1 MVGQFKQLLSLNHRG
16 LDGRPFVRAVQ
27 ASSGYRE
34 AICAVILCDVWDC
47 PIMLIERSLT
57 PADLDLICRH
67 RKEMFRASGRPDRSE
82 QTLNTMTTSFLAWLE
97 PRLVS
102 GSYFGFVIE
111 DDLMPIAGIGLMVI
125 DWPPHP
131 SHPIQDKR
139 GYILNVFVEASHRN
153 RGVGTTLMALAETEL
168 KKRGVSFAVLHAT
181 AMGQRLYNALGWKA
195 TAEMAKS
202 L

>member
-1 MVGQFKQLLSLNHRG
+1 MVGQFKQLLSQNHVEPYCTFSRVSRLAQWRG
-16 LDGRPFVRAVQ
+16 QRIAWDG
-27 ASSGYRE
+27 
-34 AICAVILCDVWDC
+34 
-47 PIMLIERSLT
+47 PIMLTERSLT
-57 PADLDLICRH
+57 PVDLDLICRH

-131 SHPIQDKR
+131 SHPTHDKR

-153 RGVGTTLMALAETEL
+153 RGVGTRLMALAETEL

-181 AMGQRLYNALGWKA
+181 AMGQRLYNALGWRA

>member
-1 MVGQFKQLLSLNHRG
+1 
-16 LDGRPFVRAVQ
+16 
-27 ASSGYRE
+27 
-34 AICAVILCDVWDC
+34 
-47 PIMLIERSLT
+47 MLIERSLT

-131 SHPIQDKR
+131 IALAAQVSDR
-139 GYILNVFVEASHRN
+139 VALILSIGITHCSHRVAFGP
-153 RGVGTTLMALAETEL
+153 RRV
-168 KKRGVSFAVLHAT
+168 
-181 AMGQRLYNALGWKA
+181 RLGCPL
-195 TAEMAKS
+195 
-202 L
+202 

>member
-1 MVGQFKQLLSLNHRG
+1 MLSHIARLAAFRVWRSGAGQRI
-16 LDGRPFVRAVQ
+16 A
-27 ASSGYRE
+27 
-34 AICAVILCDVWDC
+34 WDC

-111 DDLMPIAGIGLMVI
+111 EDFIPIAGIGLMII

-131 SHPIQDKR
+131 SHPTQDKR
-139 GYILNVFVEASHRN
+139 GYILNVFVEATYRN
-153 RGVGTTLMALAETEL
+153 RGVGTRLMALAETEL

>member
-1 MVGQFKQLLSLNHRG
+1 
-16 LDGRPFVRAVQ
+16 
-27 ASSGYRE
+27 
-34 AICAVILCDVWDC
+34 
-47 PIMLIERSLT
+47 MLIERSLT

-131 SHPIQDKR
+131 IALAAQVSER
-139 GYILNVFVEASHRN
+139 
-153 RGVGTTLMALAETEL
+153 VGTDPVNWYHTL
-168 KKRGVSFAVLHAT
+168 FASGRFRA
-181 AMGQRLYNALGWKA
+181 
-195 TAEMAKS
+195 
-202 L
+202 

>member
-1 MVGQFKQLLSLNHRG
+1 MLSHIARLAAFRVWRSGAGQRI
-16 LDGRPFVRAVQ
+16 A
-27 ASSGYRE
+27 
-34 AICAVILCDVWDC
+34 WDC

-97 PRLVS
+97 PRLAG
-102 GSYFGFVIE
+102 GSYLGFVIE
-111 DDLMPIAGIGLMVI
+111 EDFIPIAGIGLMII

-131 SHPIQDKR
+131 SHPTQDKR
-139 GYILNVFVEASHRN
+139 GYILNVFVEATYRN
-153 RGVGTTLMALAETEL
+153 RGVGTRLMALAETEL

-202 L
+202 

>member
-1 MVGQFKQLLSLNHRG
+1 
-16 LDGRPFVRAVQ
+16 
-27 ASSGYRE
+27 
-34 AICAVILCDVWDC
+34 
-47 PIMLIERSLT
+47 MLIERSLT

-82 QTLNTMTTSFLAWLE
+82 QTLDAMTTSFRAWLA
-97 PRLVS
+97 PRLAS
-102 GSYFGFVIE
+102 GYFGFVIE
-111 DDLMPIAGIGLMVI
+111 DDNIPIAGIGLMVL

-131 SHPIQDKR
+131 SHPTQDKR
-139 GYILNVFVEASHRN
+139 GYVLNVFVEASHRN
-153 RGVGTTLMALAETEL
+153 RGVGTRLMALAEAEL

-181 AMGQRLYNALGWKA
+181 AMGQRLYNELGWKA